1 MLFTLLRLRAGV
13 FMRQLDTLV
22 KVLIWKV
29 ELIFDISI
37 YGDIKVLLFVFDES
51 TTGDEAT

>member
-1 MLFTLLRLRAGV
+1 
-13 FMRQLDTLV
+13 MRQLDTLV

-37 YGDIKVLLFVFDES
+37 YGDIKVLLFVVDDR